1 MGTAARFYGLIV
13 PFTGQGTIPD
23 GSLVVVGSADMSCTL
38 PSGADPTSGVIGI
51 AKREGG
57 GSYSDGETVDV
68 VTSGVGAGIA
78 GATITRGQLVTAFGA
93 AGTLKPAA
101 PGAGVNDMVLGEAME
116 SAVAGDRVGILV
128 NPHLIQG
135 A

>member
-1 MGTAARFYGLIV
+1 MATSMRLPGLIRQAIAEATIADGVACVVGTADY
-13 PFTGQGTIPD
+13 
-23 GSLVVVGSADMSCTL
+23 SAAVA
-38 PSGADPTSGVIGI
+38 GADPTAGVIGI